1 MERWML
7 GVIVAVCLFVTCR
20 SSASEYRMRT
30 PGTSTPDLTAFV
42 LSVGMTMPQDGV
54 SDESGSPAHEKRRQ
68 VLSWVDVLGIIL
80 FLALIVTHFCL
91 CRKGVYPE
99 SSCLCEPPLWLKK
112 MRPKANRGANS

>member
-1 MERWML
+1 MKRWVL
-7 GVIVAVCLFVTCR
+7 GVIVAVCLLVTCR
-20 SSASEYRMRT
+20 SSASEYRMHSPATIT
-30 PGTSTPDLTAFV
+30 PALTAFA
-42 LSVGMTMPQDGV
+42 LSVGIAMPQNGV
-54 SDESGSPAHEKRRQ
+54 SDDNGSPAHENRRQ
-68 VLSWVDVLGIIL
+68 VFSWVDMFGIIL